1 MEAEPP
7 ENVLIVLLVVAT
19 VILLLLSALFSISES
34 SFLSMNKLH
43 LRIKQKGGDK
53 RAVRVS
59 RLLKQKD
66 MLINTL
72 LVANDLVNILLS
84 AILAAVALA
93 LFGERGVGIAALVT
107 TPLLLIFG
115 EITPKSLSTR
125 NPDFFAYGLSGFV
138 AASVAIFK
146 PVSRVFT
153 AGAHTV
159 LHLFGISTKPRAQ
172 SFTEEEI
179 KTFIDVGAENG
190 VLEKTENVMMRR
202 VFKFTD
208 LEVQD
213 IMLPRTKIIALRNS
227 ATYYEILE
235 TAERTHF
242 SRFPVFRKD
251 IDDIVGV
258 LYIKDLL
265 AYKTNPKRFTMHNV
279 MREPLFILGTKKM
292 SSAQHMLTENR
303 QSLAIVIDEYSGTD
317 GIITQDDISQEIFG
331 VTEKNA
337 RNKTAHV
344 KIKNTSDFIAHGS
357 MLLRDVNELLHISL
371 TSDMNET
378 LGGWLTEKINNLPQ
392 AGDCVISNG
401 YRFVVLSIKERS
413 VNNVHVTCIESEGM
427 VQ

>member
-1 MEAEPP
+1 METEPP
-7 ENVLIVLLVVAT
+7 GNLLIILLIAAAVV
-19 VILLLLSALFSISES
+19 LLLLSALFSISES
-34 SFLSMNKLH
+34 SFLSMNKLR
-43 LRIKQKGGDK
+43 LRIKQKSGDK
-53 RAVRVS
+53 RAARVS

-66 MLINTL
+66 VLINTL

-93 LFGERGVGIAALVT
+93 LFGERGVGIAALAT
-107 TPLLLIFG
+107 TVLLLIFG

-153 AGAHTV
+153 AVAHAV
-159 LHLFGISTKPRAQ
+159 LHLFGMSTKPRTQ

-179 KTFIDVGAENG
+179 KTFIDVGTENG
-190 VLEKTENVMMRR
+190 VLEKTENAMMRR

-213 IMLPRTKIIALRNS
+213 IMLPRTKITALRNS
-227 ATYYEILE
+227 ATYHEILE

-265 AYKTNPKRFTMHNV
+265 AYKTNPQKFSMHNV

-303 QSLAIVIDEYSGTD
+303 QSLAIVVDEYSGTD

-331 VTEKNA
+331 VTEKSV

-344 KIKNTSDFIAHGS
+344 KIENTRDFIAHGS

-371 TSDMNET
+371 TSEINET

-392 AGDCVISNG
+392 TGDSVIFDE
-401 YRFVVLSIKERS
+401 YRFVVLSIKERR
-413 VNNVHVTCIESEGM
+413 VNKVHVTHIESRGDT
-427 VQ
+427 